1 MPKNMASSKLHLK
14 LYPRGMLQ
22 KDLET
27 HMLSHLVKEHRGQQ
41 TRHL

>member
-1 MPKNMASSKLHLK
+1 MASSKLYLKFHL
-14 LYPRGMLQ
+14 RGMLQ

-27 HMLSHLVKEHRGQQ
+27 HMLSHLVKEHGGQD